1 MKNFILWL
9 FFIQKDIRF
18 IGVVLL
24 FVSMTTATAQNIFPG
39 AVGQGSCSRGAYG
52 GDSLPEVV
60 YVDNLNDSGPGS
72 FRAAVTHR
80 GPRIVLF
87 NVSGTIRLSRPI
99 FAQNPYLFI
108 AGQSAPAKG
117 IAVEGAPF
125 IVRTHDVLVQDM
137 RFRLGGDYPRQSDCV
152 SFGGRN
158 SVVYNVVFDRCSFA
172 FGLDENI
179 GILDSGPGITISHS
193 IVGYGLSRFDHSM
206 GVLSLNSKGVSLIRN
221 ILAFNHD
228 RNPNIRG
235 DSQKAEV
242 LNNLIYNSGAHAVYL
257 GSRGPDNDPLH
268 VLLEGNLLI
277 TGNDKLNQYL
287 LSVHKQIP
295 DSFRVTWHDNLTL
308 HEDRVLKYIENQIL
322 DDSDRFVPAADR
334 PFESSL
340 EELLPAAELLT
351 ILPERAGAR
360 PEGRDAV
367 DSLIVKHLK
376 NRTGQIIAHE
386 DELGE
391 LPELPVETHRIQQK
405 LPESIHAYDENRKF
419 TRLEYFLN
427 DLLF

>member
-1 MKNFILWL
+1 M
-9 FFIQKDIRF
+9 QKDIRY
-18 IGVVLL
+18 IAVVGLL
-24 FVSMTTATAQNIFPG
+24 LVSMITVKAQDIFPG
-39 AVGQGSCSRGAYG
+39 AVGQGTCSRGAYG
-52 GDSLPEVV
+52 GDTLPEVV

-72 FRAAVTHR
+72 FRAAVSKR

-87 NVSGTIRLSRPI
+87 NVSGTIRLSRALI
-99 FAQNPYLFI
+99 VQHPYLFI

-125 IVRTHDVLVQDM
+125 IVRTHDMLVQDM

-158 SVVYNVVFDRCSFA
+158 SVVYNVVFDHCSFA

-179 GILDSGPGITISHS
+179 GILNSGPGITISHS
-193 IVGYGLSRFDHSM
+193 IVGYGLSHLDHSC
-206 GVLSLNSKGVSLIRN
+206 GLVALKSRGISLIGN
-221 ILAFNHD
+221 IFAFNHD
-228 RNPNIRG
+228 RNPNLRG
-235 DSQKAEV
+235 DTQKAEV
-242 LNNLIYNSGAHAVYL
+242 LNNLIYDSGAHAAYL
-257 GSRGPDNDPLH
+257 GSRGPRNLPLH
-268 VLLEGNLLI
+268 VLFEGNLYI
-277 TGNDKLNQYL
+277 TGVDNMNRYI
-287 LSVHKQIP
+287 LSVHQQIP
-295 DSFRVTWHDNLTL
+295 DSFQVTWSDNLTL
-308 HEDRVLKYIENQIL
+308 HEGQVLDVVDNQLL
-322 DDSDRFVPAADR
+322 DDSGRFVPAAER

-351 ILPERAGAR
+351 VLPEKAGAR
-360 PEGRDAV
+360 PGERDAV

-391 LPELPVETHRIQQK
+391 LPELPVETHRIQK
-405 LPESIHAYDENRKF
+405 TLPESIHAYEENGKF